1 MQAELVRHS
10 KTEEVETTDRPS
22 RKAGAEGPN
31 HRTGKAEQE
40 DMNSKP
46 DKQLW
51 LSLIVGDELGV
62 YDLSSENPTETMQ
75 LMERIIAPENLR
87 AALRR
92 VKENKGAPGVDGMTV
107 ESLGAH
113 LTLYWP
119 TIRGQLLAGA
129 YEPVAVRRHEL
140 EKEGGGIRILGIPT
154 VLDRFIQQAVLQV
167 LQEEWDNTFSDFS
180 YGFRP
185 GRSAKQ
191 AVERARGYYREG
203 CRWVVDL
210 DLEKFFDRV
219 NHQKLMSLVRA
230 RVSDERVNVLISR
243 YLKAGMLTGDVII
256 PRGEGTPQGGPLSPL
271 LANLLLDRLDNELE
285 KRKLRFVRYADDCN
299 IYVKSRRA
307 GARVKA
313 SVTQWLVKC
322 LKLKVNEDKSA
333 VAHPRQRSFLG
344 FSIGRNAGVKLS
356 DKTLRRVKARIRK
369 ITSRKRGRSLRQIIG
384 ELGIYLRGWLAYF
397 GYATGDQ
404 FRLLQAWLTRKLR
417 CYQWKQWGSRGYR
430 ELRKRGVSRDLA
442 WNTSKSAHGPWRL
455 SMSPALSIALPT
467 RYFVELGLPLL
478 HR

>member
-1 MQAELVRHS
+1 MRHS
-10 KTEEVETTDRPS
+10 KAEEAESTDRLS
-22 RKAGAEGPN
+22 RNVDREGLN

-46 DKQLW
+46 CKQLW
-51 LSLIVGDELGV
+51 LSLTVSDELGT

-75 LMERIIAPENLR
+75 LMERIVAPENLR
-87 AALRR
+87 AAVHR
-92 VKENKGAPGVDGMTV
+92 VRENKGAPGVDGMTV
-107 ESLGAH
+107 EELGAY
-113 LTLYWP
+113 LTLHLP
-119 TIRGQLLAGA
+119 TIREQLLVGT
-129 YEPVAVRRHEL
+129 YEPAAVRRHEL
-140 EKEGGGIRILGIPT
+140 EKEGGGIRVLGIPT

-167 LQEEWDNTFSDFS
+167 LQEKWDKTFSDAS

-185 GRSAKQ
+185 ERSAKQ

-219 NHQKLMSLVRA
+219 NHHKLMNLVRA
-230 RVSDERVNVLISR
+230 RVDDKRVNTLIGR
-243 YLKAGMLTGDVII
+243 YLKAGMLTGDVLT

-271 LANLLLDRLDNELE
+271 LANLLLDRLDKELE
-285 KRKLRFVRYADDCN
+285 KRKHCFVRYADGCN
-299 IYVKSRRA
+299 IYVKSQRA
-307 GARVKA
+307 GQRVKK
-313 SVTQWLVKC
+313 SITRWMGDH
-322 LKLKVNEDKSA
+322 LKLNINEDKSA

-344 FSIGRNAGVKLS
+344 FSIGRNASVKLS
-356 DKTLRRVKARIRK
+356 DKTVRRFKARIRL
-369 ITSRKRGRSLRQIIG
+369 IASRNRGRSLRQIIG
-384 ELGIYLRGWLAYF
+384 ELGVYLRGWRAYF

-404 FRLLQAWLTRKLR
+404 FRLLQAWLMRKLR

-455 SMSPALSIALPT
+455 SMSPALSFALPAS
-467 RYFVELGLPLL
+467 YFVRLGLTLL
-478 HR
+478 YR

>member
-1 MQAELVRHS
+1 
-10 KTEEVETTDRPS
+10 
-22 RKAGAEGPN
+22 
-31 HRTGKAEQE
+31 
-40 DMNSKP
+40 MNSKP
-46 DKQLW
+46 GKQLW
-51 LSLIVGDELGV
+51 LSLTIGDELGT

-75 LMERIIAPENLR
+75 LMERIVAPENLR

-92 VKENKGAPGVDGMTV
+92 VRGNKGAPGVDGMTV
-107 ESLGAH
+107 DELGEFLTHHWPH
-113 LTLYWP
+113 L
-119 TIRGQLLAGA
+119 RQQLLTGTYVPA
-129 YEPVAVRRHEL
+129 AVLRHEL
-140 EKEGGGIRILGIPT
+140 KKEGGGIRVLGIPT

-167 LQEEWDNTFSDFS
+167 LQEEWDRTFSDAS

-185 GRSAKQ
+185 ERSAKQ
-191 AVERARGYYREG
+191 AVERAREYYREG

-219 NHQKLMSLVRA
+219 NHQKLMSLVRS
-230 RVSDERVNVLISR
+230 RVTDERVNGLIGR
-243 YLKAGMLTGDVII
+243 YLKAGMLTGDVLI

-271 LANLLLDRLDNELE
+271 LANLLLDRLDKELE
-285 KRKLRFVRYADDCN
+285 KRKHRFVRYADDCN
-299 IYVKSRRA
+299 IYVKSQRA
-307 GARVKA
+307 GQRVKE
-313 SVTQWLVKC
+313 SVKRWLADH
-322 LKLKVNEDKSA
+322 LKLKINEDKSA

-344 FSIGRNAGVKLS
+344 FSIGRNASVKLS
-356 DKTLRRVKARIRK
+356 DKTVRRIKARIRQ
-369 ITSRKRGRSLRQIIG
+369 IVSRKRGRSVRQIIG
-384 ELGIYLRGWLAYF
+384 ELGAYLRGWLAYF

-404 FRLLQAWLTRKLR
+404 FRLLQSWLMRKLR

-467 RYFVELGLPLL
+467 GNFIKLGLPWL